1 MKRIALVLL
10 ILVSIYSNAQPSITW
25 QKCLGGSDVEKGNSI
40 QKTSDGGYIL
50 VGETS
55 SDNGDVSGNHGST
68 DVWLVKLTS
77 LGAIEWQKCLGG
89 SLIELCSSIQQTSD
103 GGYILTGDTQ
113 SNNGDV
119 SGNLGNYDAWVVK
132 LTSEG
137 VIEWQKCFGGSLDD
151 AGRSIQQTTDGGY
164 ILTGNTVSNN
174 GDVSGNRGGTDVWV
188 VKLTSLGVIQWQ
200 KCLGGS
206 LIDQCFSIQQT
217 TDGGYVLTGIT
228 QSNNGDVSGN
238 HGNYDVWVVK
248 LTSLG
253 VIEWQKCLGGSLF
266 DQCSSIQQTTDGGY
280 ILTGYTQSNN
290 GDVSGHHG
298 GGYDVWVVKLT
309 SLGVIQWQ
317 KCLGGSGFDIGD
329 SIQQTT
335 DGGYILNGHTGSNFG
350 DVSGIHED
358 YDAWVVKL
366 TSLGVIQWQK
376 CLGGNSTDYGRN
388 IQQTSDGGY
397 ILTGRTLSN
406 DGDVS
411 GNHGNYEAWVV
422 KLSSTLGLEEP
433 SYNNLVKLY
442 PNPVQ
447 NVLNLKTENKFI
459 NLSYTIIDGLGR
471 IVLNGKL
478 NEVDTTISVEQ
489 LSKGIYY
496 LKLTDNSTNKFI
508 KE

>member
-151 AGRSIQQTTDGGY
+151 AGR
-164 ILTGNTVSNN
+164 
-174 GDVSGNRGGTDVWV
+174 
-188 VKLTSLGVIQWQ
+188 
-200 KCLGGS
+200 
-206 LIDQCFSIQQT
+206 
-217 TDGGYVLTGIT
+217 
-228 QSNNGDVSGN
+228 
-238 HGNYDVWVVK
+238 
-248 LTSLG
+248 
-253 VIEWQKCLGGSLF
+253 
-266 DQCSSIQQTTDGGY
+266 
-280 ILTGYTQSNN
+280 
-290 GDVSGHHG
+290 
-298 GGYDVWVVKLT
+298 
-309 SLGVIQWQ
+309 
-317 KCLGGSGFDIGD
+317 